1 MIDIYYYYNYSSE
14 TISYYYRQLKNKANV
29 FYYQYVY
36 TPSRNNICL
45 NI

>member
-14 TISYYYRQLKNKANV
+14 TISYYYKRLKNKVNV
-29 FYYQYVY
+29 FYFQYVHT
-36 TPSRNNICL
+36 TPQNNVFL

>member
-1 MIDIYYYYNYSSE
+1 MLDISYYYNYSTE

-29 FYYQYVY
+29 FYYQYLHN
-36 TPSRNNICL
+36 PPRDNIFL